1 MFAAFTLFRVPN
13 LFSGNSRLFG
23 YTSGVAAFTALYPLS
38 NSVIGRFAQEDFC
51 ETDDST
57 IW

>member
-1 MFAAFTLFRVPN
+1 MFAAFTLFRVLN
-13 LFSGNSRLFG
+13 LFSGNSCLFG
-23 YTSGVAAFTALYPLS
+23 YTSGVAFTSLYPLS
-38 NSVIGRFAQEDFC
+38 NLVIGRFAQDDPC